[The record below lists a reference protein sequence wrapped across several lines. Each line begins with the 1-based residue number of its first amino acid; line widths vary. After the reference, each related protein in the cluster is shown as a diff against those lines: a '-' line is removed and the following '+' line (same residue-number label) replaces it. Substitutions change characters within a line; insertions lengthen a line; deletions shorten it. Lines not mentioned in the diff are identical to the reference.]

1 MTFYVNT
8 YIMKKLLFALAIVP
22 LLFAACEPKTK
33 TIRLA
38 DFTVTYPASLEI
50 MHQSNGFPDD
60 AAIFFQGENGQIGMN
75 MVVYYADS
83 ELEYLE
89 GLYGSLPAFV
99 ENKLHEL
106 FNNLVNGAIVE
117 DLTVEDVSEIE
128 WTDDEMNAS
137 FLFSGTR
144 EDGETPFIGGITIYM
159 YNGALVSSLALGS
172 EPEEVE
178 ELQKIATDFEFA
190 PHEGSYEPG
199 RNIAEEEEE

>member
-1 MTFYVNT
+1 
-8 YIMKKLLFALAIVP
+8 MKKFFLALVIVP

-38 DFTVTYPASLEI
+38 DFTVTYPASMEI

-75 MVVYYADS
+75 TVVYYADS
-83 ELEYLE
+83 ELEYLTN
-89 GLYGSLPAFV
+89 LYGSLPAFV

-106 FNNLVNGAIVE
+106 FNNLVEGVIVE

-128 WTDDEMNAS
+128 WTDDKMNAS

-144 EDGETPFIGGITIYM
+144 EDKETPFIGGITVYM
-159 YNGALVSSLALGS
+159 NNGALVSSLALGS

-178 ELQKIATDFEFA
+178 ELQEIATGFVFD
-190 PHEGSYEPG
+190 PHEGSYEPTAK
-199 RNIAEEEEE
+199 RVDEEQE